1 MTWPPSNPTSIRTRS
16 SATRHQLRE
25 HAVDGIGMDVRDLE
39 REEAAMRLLVDQFDT
54 LLGEV
59 AKLAPASADPDR
71 GRLDA
76 LLDDGLAPLELC
88 AEEPAVRLERLVEV
102 VDRNAEVVYPLHLH
116 AMRMLAVALL
126 ATVRRPRVGLLGVLL
141 DALELHDPADGL
153 ARLRL
158 GLEVSEQREDLVT
171 DQRLLLE

>member
-25 HAVDGIGMDVRDLE
+25 HAVDGIGMDERDLE
-39 REEAAMRLLVDQFDT
+39 PEEDAMRLLVDQFDT
-54 LLGEV
+54 LLG
-59 AKLAPASADPDR
+59 
-71 GRLDA
+71 
-76 LLDDGLAPLELC
+76 DGLAPLELC